1 MQMSRLLDEKTV
13 RLLKDPSRGWVI
25 TTLQE
30 LYKMTKARKFANRY
44 AFYDAITLKVFRVT
58 GNYLSTSL
66 STSDYL
72 LVSLVVCRKG
82 LVA

>member
-1 MQMSRLLDEKTV
+1 MSRLLDEKTV

-44 AFYDAITLKVFRVT
+44 AFYDAITLKVVA
-58 GNYLSTSL
+58 
-66 STSDYL
+66 SDSKDLKFANRYAFYDG
-72 LVSLVVCRKG
+72 R
-82 LVA
+82 

>member
-58 GNYLSTSL
+58 GNCLSTSL

-72 LVSLVVCRKG
+72 VVSLVVCRKA
-82 LVA
+82 LLA